1 MPELAV
7 FVQAAFVLP
16 QTFPVTVNTLNYAG
30 VAVGIVM
37 LAALLF
43 WFLPFGLGAR
53 RWFRG
58 EIKTA
63 KIPFDSVCLSCPYHL
78 LLCMLERGMPEL
90 KSTHSMAP
98 ACSKDRHLL
107 TRQHLAQ
114 QHVTAQRIEHEAVGI
129 VFSMLTELYHA
140 YTEGCCM
147 AEEHAEQEDWEE

>member
-1 MPELAV
+1 MPEPAAP
-7 FVQAAFVLP
+7 VQAAFVLP

-63 KIPFDSVCLSCPYHL
+63 KIPFDSVS
-78 LLCMLERGMPEL
+78 
-90 KSTHSMAP
+90 HSSHNGASLP
-98 ACSKDRHLL
+98 AV
-107 TRQHLAQ
+107 
-114 QHVTAQRIEHEAVGI
+114 HVGLRRA
-129 VFSMLTELYHA
+129 
-140 YTEGCCM
+140 
-147 AEEHAEQEDWEE
+147 

>member
-1 MPELAV
+1 MPEPAAP
-7 FVQAAFVLP
+7 VQAAFVLP

-63 KIPFDSVCLSCPYHL
+63 KIPFDSVRLRFPQFNFTSCCACRTETRPS
-78 LLCMLERGMPEL
+78 L
-90 KSTHSMAP
+90 KAVIALH
-98 ACSKDRHLL
+98 
-107 TRQHLAQ
+107 QH
-114 QHVTAQRIEHEAVGI
+114 AQRTGI
-129 VFSMLTELYHA
+129 
-140 YTEGCCM
+140 C
-147 AEEHAEQEDWEE
+147 

>member
-1 MPELAV
+1 MRGWRQAQPGWRRCCARTHPPALQGSVPEPAAP
-7 FVQAAFVLP
+7 VQAAFVLP

-63 KIPFDSVCLSCPYHL
+63 KIPFDSVCPTMHL
-78 LLCMLERGMPEL
+78 HFLLCML
-90 KSTHSMAP
+90 
-98 ACSKDRHLL
+98 
-107 TRQHLAQ
+107 
-114 QHVTAQRIEHEAVGI
+114 
-129 VFSMLTELYHA
+129 Y
-140 YTEGCCM
+140 
-147 AEEHAEQEDWEE
+147 

>member
-1 MPELAV
+1 MLHEAGSAPGTTRLAPLLRQV
-7 FVQAAFVLP
+7 LPISCAGQHGPKPAAPVQAAFVLP

-63 KIPFDSVCLSCPYHL
+63 KIPFDSVCPT
-78 LLCMLERGMPEL
+78 M
-90 KSTHSMAP
+90 
-98 ACSKDRHLL
+98 
-107 TRQHLAQ
+107 
-114 QHVTAQRIEHEAVGI
+114 
-129 VFSMLTELYHA
+129 
-140 YTEGCCM
+140 
-147 AEEHAEQEDWEE
+147 

>member
-1 MPELAV
+1 MHMWMPHNEGLLPGAARLAALLRQILPFALEGSV
-7 FVQAAFVLP
+7 PERAAPVQAAFVLP

-63 KIPFDSVCLSCPYHL
+63 KIPFDSVCLNSHCGASP
-78 LLCMLERGMPEL
+78 P
-90 KSTHSMAP
+90 P
-98 ACSKDRHLL
+98 AHAGLRH
-107 TRQHLAQ
+107 A
-114 QHVTAQRIEHEAVGI
+114 
-129 VFSMLTELYHA
+129 
-140 YTEGCCM
+140 
-147 AEEHAEQEDWEE
+147 

>member
-1 MPELAV
+1 M
-7 FVQAAFVLP
+7 LP

-63 KIPFDSVCLSCPYHL
+63 KIPFDSVRLRFSQLSFT
-78 LLCMLERGMPEL
+78 LCC
-90 KSTHSMAP
+90 
-98 ACSKDRHLL
+98 ACW
-107 TRQHLAQ
+107 
-114 QHVTAQRIEHEAVGI
+114 
-129 VFSMLTELYHA
+129 TE
-140 YTEGCCM
+140 TCSS
-147 AEEHAEQEDWEE
+147 